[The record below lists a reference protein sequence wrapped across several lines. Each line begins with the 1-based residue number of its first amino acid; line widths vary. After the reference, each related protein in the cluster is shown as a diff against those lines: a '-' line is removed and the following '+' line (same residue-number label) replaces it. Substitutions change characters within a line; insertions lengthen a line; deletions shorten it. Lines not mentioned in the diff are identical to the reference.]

1 MSSYE
6 PLGRQT
12 RATQVARQ
20 LRHAIDAGQ
29 YQVEER
35 LPSER
40 VMCVQL
46 GVSRMVLREALRELV
61 NAGYIDVR
69 HGSGTYVRSRTEMQ
83 DQALAHWLSSHN
95 NHVVNLLEMRS
106 LLEPGIAELAA
117 KRAEPLGI
125 QALQQTIDL
134 MRASTDIEEIIKAD
148 EMFHSALAKLTC
160 NSVVVQLIDHT
171 MHAMGG
177 ERELTLASPEGV
189 IVAADG
195 HQRVLNAV
203 RAGDAVA
210 AAQAMSHHL
219 EEARSYAMRDSA
231 TDPKRRDPESQF
243 PQP

>member
-12 RATQVARQ
+12 RSTQVAQQ
-20 LRHAIDAGQ
+20 LRRAIDAGQ

-46 GVSRMVLREALRELV
+46 GVSRMVLRESLRELV

-83 DQALAHWLSSHN
+83 DQALTHWLSSHH

-134 MRASTDIEEIIKAD
+134 MRESIDIKEIIKAD
-148 EMFHSALAKLTC
+148 EMFHSTLAKLTC

-171 MHAMGG
+171 MQAKGG
-177 ERELTLASPEGV
+177 EREVTLACPEGV

-195 HQRVLNAV
+195 HQKVLDAI
-203 RAGDAVA
+203 RAGNAIA
-210 AAQAMSHHL
+210 ASEAMRHHL
-219 EEARSYAMRDSA
+219 EEARNYAMRDSA
-231 TDPKRRDPESQF
+231 TDPNPRDS
-243 PQP
+243 